1 MEIVLFCFEKEEEI
15 DVLLNFYLF
24 ISAFISF
31 LLPLK
36 SDSRSLM
43 YNNALFS
50 LSALSLFIYVFI
62 FAVFA

>member
-1 MEIVLFCFEKEEEI
+1 MEISTFFFVFIEKKKKLMC
-15 DVLLNFYLF
+15 DLF

-36 SDSRSLM
+36 SGSRSLM

-50 LSALSLFIYVFI
+50 PSALSLFIYAFI
-62 FAVFA
+62 FVVFA

>member
-1 MEIVLFCFEKEEEI
+1 LNILFCFEKEEI

>member
-1 MEIVLFCFEKEEEI
+1 LNILFCFEKEEEI

>member
-1 MEIVLFCFEKEEEI
+1 LNILFCFEKEEEI

-36 SDSRSLM
+36 SDSRSLL
-43 YNNALFS
+43 YNNALLS

>member
-1 MEIVLFCFEKEEEI
+1 LNVLFCFEKEEEI